1 MLRNAHSRPVATYCA
16 LALCGALAFSACAS
30 KYAQVPARLELRPY
44 GRVALLVFSSEDESG
59 GLGRL
64 ATQRFAEAVLRSQPG
79 FELLELGAP
88 DPALRDL
95 AASGNA
101 TALARALGDHQ
112 DVPAVFVGHLKVSG
126 IRGRGRI
133 GPPGDL
139 SLRASAS
146 AELTVR
152 LLSSRTGG
160 TLWRSSSAAS
170 GVVGRVAFAGR
181 LPSVA
186 VRDPDEA
193 YAEVVSTL
201 VMEASQDLR
210 PTRVKQ

>member
-1 MLRNAHSRPVATYCA
+1 
-16 LALCGALAFSACAS
+16 
-30 KYAQVPARLELRPY
+30 
-44 GRVALLVFSSEDESG
+44 
-59 GLGRL
+59 
-64 ATQRFAEAVLRSQPG
+64 
-79 FELLELGAP
+79 
-88 DPALRDL
+88 
-95 AASGNA
+95 
-101 TALARALGDHQ
+101 
-112 DVPAVFVGHLKVSG
+112 
-126 IRGRGRI
+126 
-133 GPPGDL
+133 L